1 MKRLFILAP
10 ITLLALALVAALVLF
25 APKQTGSQP
34 KGLSLS
40 ALNSPSGIG
49 LPPDQV
55 ERARQIAMA
64 DPQVQTALAG
74 QRYQFIHALPVWSD
88 VGPKSSAC
96 ATHTC
101 AQVEIFDFSRILT
114 LAVMVDLDAG
124 QVAEVIPMPQSY
136 PEVNA
141 ELADLAL
148 RIARAD
154 PKVLA
159 EVKGRRFEA
168 NMAPGNAWMPEG
180 PCAVH
185 WCVGPS
191 FEVEGADQLLVVLV
205 DLNDLQ
211 VVHVTWVRSEAPTGP
226 MRIHET
232 PAICPNPGSVNQDGW
247 SVSYEPTNT
256 DGLRIFNAVY
266 NGQLVFQSLK
276 MPQVNVWYASGGF
289 GYRDSVGCSGIVP
302 PYGQTQVIQ
311 VTGGFKILQDF
322 RMGGWPN
329 NCNYRYEQSVTFY
342 ADGRFHAEVSNYGPG
357 CSYDG
362 LYRPFLRVDIGPAGQ
377 EGNFFRYFTDGGW
390 TSPLAEDDFPKGT
403 PYSPEGEKW
412 SQLGAT
418 MGGYALK
425 PTGNDPMHDDPAHYI
440 VLRHYASEGD
450 NDLPT
455 QGADPRTIFPLQWDN
470 NEAIQDQDILFWFV
484 PESQTDSSPPDYY
497 CWSAG
502 GTPHPCTNGLDF
514 RVTGPVMTATP
525 TPTAPPATPSETPSL
540 TATLTATP
548 SLTPTATQTPT
559 PENLTLYLPLVI
571 K

>member
-1 MKRLFILAP
+1 MRGRIVLVPGILLVA
-10 ITLLALALVAALVLF
+10 LLALGAYLAL
-25 APKQTGSQP
+25 PGPSSSQP
-34 KGLSLS
+34 KSLPIPQGGDRNWGLTS
-40 ALNSPSGIG
+40 A
-49 LPPDQV
+49 QV
-55 ERARQIAMA
+55 EQARQIAMA
-64 DPQVQTALAG
+64 DPQVQAALAG

-88 VGPKSSAC
+88 FGPKSSAC

-114 LAVMVDLDAG
+114 LVVMVDLDAG
-124 QVAEVIPMPQSY
+124 QVTEVIPMPQSY

-148 RIARAD
+148 RIARTD

-191 FEVEGADQLLVVLV
+191 FEVEGTDQLLVVLV

-256 DGLRIFNAVY
+256 DGLRIFNATY

-289 GYRDSVGCSGIVP
+289 GYRDSVGCTGIVP
-302 PYGQTQVIQ
+302 PYGQTQVLQ

-342 ADGRFHAEVSNYGPG
+342 ADGRFETEVSNYGPG

-377 EGNFFRYFTDGGW
+377 ESNFFQYFTDGGW
-390 TSPLAEDDFPKGT
+390 TSPPAEDDFPKGV
-403 PYSPEGEKW
+403 PYSPTGDKW
-412 SQLGAT
+412 GQFGA
-418 MGGYALK
+418 MMNGYLIK
-425 PTGNDPMHDDPAHYI
+425 PTANEPERDDPAHYI
-440 VLRHYASEGD
+440 VLRHYANEGD
-450 NDLPT
+450 NDLPS

-484 PESQTDSSPPDYY
+484 PESQTTQNPPY

-514 RVTGPVMTATP
+514 RVTGPVATATP
-525 TPTAPPATPSETPSL
+525 TPTAPPATPSETPSP

-548 SLTPTATQTPT
+548 SLTPTATETPT